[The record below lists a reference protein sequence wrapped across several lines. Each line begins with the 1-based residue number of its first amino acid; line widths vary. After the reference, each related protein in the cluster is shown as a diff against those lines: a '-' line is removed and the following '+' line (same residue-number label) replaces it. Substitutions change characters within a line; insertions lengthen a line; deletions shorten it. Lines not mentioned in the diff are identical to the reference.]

1 MTINTPVSAVT
12 CGVGTVGTLQSTD
25 HPDVKDSLD
34 AECPAVPS
42 EDRILDFLTFL
53 DQTASNSVACDG
65 QSLRQTHPSVD
76 STRNANLL
84 SRISTLEV
92 ELEDKEHNL
101 KALRELREREKLQ
114 GERLRRQLQLQLQ
127 EELTRT
133 TVGSWKFC
141 PFAFQ

>member
-25 HPDVKDSLD
+25 HPDAKDSLD

-53 DQTASNSVACDG
+53 DQTASNSLACEA

-101 KALRELREREKLQ
+101 KALRELRDREKLQ

-133 TVGSWKFC
+133 TVGRWKFC
-141 PFAFQ
+141 SLAFQ